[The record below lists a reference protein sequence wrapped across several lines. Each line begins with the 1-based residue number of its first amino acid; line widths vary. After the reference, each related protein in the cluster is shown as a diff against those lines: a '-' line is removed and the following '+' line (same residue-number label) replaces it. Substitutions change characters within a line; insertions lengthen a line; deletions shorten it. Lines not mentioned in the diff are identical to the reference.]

1 MTKVPVNF
9 RIDSELLALA
19 RARSEQ
25 EGITLIALLERS
37 LKSTLEVSASAAPSD
52 RISVEAV
59 VDTVVNTVKTDIE
72 RVKVNLTDVEAIVK
86 TIAESVNTIKSE
98 VTGLSDR
105 LNLVS
110 ATVDTIVNTDTVNTV
125 VDTIVNT
132 DTVNTVVKPNVNT
145 DTVNTV
151 VKPNVNTDKAIDGSI
166 TSTAGSSQEWID
178 LATVAAK
185 LEVLPK
191 SVSGACSKRGRDIG
205 NDTIEFEVAGKTI
218 HKKGNGLKAAYM
230 LIP

>member
-19 RARSEQ
+19 RARSER

-37 LKSTLEVSASAAPSD
+37 LKSALEVSESAAPKD
-52 RISVEAV
+52 RISVEAIVETV
-59 VDTVVNTVKTDIE
+59 VDTVKTDID
-72 RVKVNLTDVEAIVK
+72 RVKVNLTDVETFVK
-86 TIAESVNTIKSE
+86 TIVESVNTIKAE

-110 ATVDTIVNTDTVNTV
+110 ATVNTIVNTN
-125 VDTIVNT
+125 
-132 DTVNTVVKPNVNT
+132 
-145 DTVNTV
+145 TVNTV

-178 LATVAAK
+178 LATVAAE

>member
-37 LKSTLEVSASAAPSD
+37 LKSALEVSASAAPSD

-59 VDTVVNTVKTDIE
+59 VDTVVNTVKTDID
-72 RVKVNLTDVEAIVK
+72 RVKVNLTDVEALVK

-125 VDTIVNT
+125 V
-132 DTVNTVVKPNVNT
+132 KPI
-145 DTVNTV
+145 
-151 VKPNVNTDKAIDGSI
+151 VNTDKAIDGST
-166 TSTAGSSQEWID
+166 TSTTGSSQEWID
-178 LATVAAK
+178 LATVAAE

>member
-19 RARSEQ
+19 KARSER

-37 LKSTLEVSASAAPSD
+37 LKSALEVSASAAPSD

-59 VDTVVNTVKTDIE
+59 VDTVVNTVVNTVKTDID
-72 RVKVNLTDVEAIVK
+72 RVKVNLTDVETFVK

-98 VTGLSDR
+98 VIGLSNR

-110 ATVDTIVNTDTVNTV
+110 ATVDTIVNTKTV
-125 VDTIVNT
+125 D
-132 DTVNTVVKPNVNT
+132 TVVKSNVNT
-145 DTVNTV
+145 GKAVNS
-151 VKPNVNTDKAIDGSI
+151 SI
-166 TSTAGSSQEWID
+166 TSIAGSGQEWMN
-178 LATVAAK
+178 LCTVAAK

-191 SVSGACSKRGRDIG
+191 SVSGAGSKRGRDLG
-205 NDTIEFEVAGKTI
+205 NDTIEFEVAGQTI
-218 HKKGNGLKAAYM
+218 NKRGSGLKALYQ
-230 LIP
+230 IIG

>member
-9 RIDSELLALA
+9 RIDSELLSLA

-37 LKSTLEVSASAAPSD
+37 LKSALEVSASAAPSD

-59 VDTVVNTVKTDIE
+59 VDTVVNTVKTDID
-72 RVKVNLTDVEAIVK
+72 RVKVNLTDVETFVK

-98 VTGLSDR
+98 VIGLSNR

-110 ATVDTIVNTDTVNTV
+110 ATVDTIVNTQTV
-125 VDTIVNT
+125 D
-132 DTVNTVVKPNVNT
+132 TVVKSNVNT
-145 DTVNTV
+145 GKAVNS
-151 VKPNVNTDKAIDGSI
+151 SI
-166 TSTAGSSQEWID
+166 TSIAGSGQEWMN
-178 LATVAAK
+178 LCTVAAK

-191 SVSGACSKRGRDIG
+191 SVSGAGSKRGRDLG
-205 NDTIEFEVAGKTI
+205 NDTIEFEVAGQTI
-218 HKKGNGLKAAYM
+218 NKRGSGLKALYQ
-230 LIP
+230 IIG

>member
-37 LKSTLEVSASAAPSD
+37 LKSALEVSASAAPSD

-59 VDTVVNTVKTDIE
+59 VDTVVNTVKTDID
-72 RVKVNLTDVEAIVK
+72 RVKVNLTDVEALVK

-110 ATVDTIVNTDTVNTV
+110 ATVDTIVNTSA
-125 VDTIVNT
+125 
-132 DTVNTVVKPNVNT
+132 
-145 DTVNTV
+145 VNTV
-151 VKPNVNTDKAIDGSI
+151 VKPNVNTDKAVDGSI

-178 LATVAAK
+178 LATVAAE

>member
-1 MTKVPVNF
+1 MTKVPANF

-37 LKSTLEVSASAAPSD
+37 LKSALEVSASAAPSD

-59 VDTVVNTVKTDIE
+59 VDTVVNTVKTDID
-72 RVKVNLTDVEAIVK
+72 RVKVNLTDVEAFVK
-86 TIAESVNTIKSE
+86 TITESVNTIKSE

-110 ATVDTIVNTDTVNTV
+110 ATVDTIVNTNTV
-125 VDTIVNT
+125 
-132 DTVNTVVKPNVNT
+132 VNTVVKPNVNT
-145 DTVNTV
+145 DE
-151 VKPNVNTDKAIDGSI
+151 AIDGSI

-178 LATVAAK
+178 LATVAAE

-218 HKKGNGLKAAYM
+218 HKKGSGLKASYM

>member
-19 RARSEQ
+19 RARSERD
-25 EGITLIALLERS
+25 GITLIALLERS
-37 LKSTLEVSASAAPSD
+37 LKSALEVSASAAPSD

-59 VDTVVNTVKTDIE
+59 VDTVVNTVKTDID
-72 RVKVNLTDVEAIVK
+72 RVKVNLTDVEALVK

-125 VDTIVNT
+125 V
-132 DTVNTVVKPNVNT
+132 KPI
-145 DTVNTV
+145 
-151 VKPNVNTDKAIDGSI
+151 VNTDKAIDGST
-166 TSTAGSSQEWID
+166 TSTTGSSQEWID
-178 LATVAAK
+178 LATVAAE

>member
-19 RARSEQ
+19 RARSER

-37 LKSTLEVSASAAPSD
+37 LKSALEVSESAAPKD
-52 RISVEAV
+52 RISVEAIVETV
-59 VDTVVNTVKTDIE
+59 VDTVKTDLD
-72 RVKVNLTDVEAIVK
+72 RVKVNLTDVETFVK
-86 TIAESVNTIKSE
+86 TIAESVNAIKAE

-110 ATVDTIVNTDTVNTV
+110 AAVDTIVNTS
-125 VDTIVNT
+125 
-132 DTVNTVVKPNVNT
+132 
-145 DTVNTV
+145 TVNTV

>member
-19 RARSEQ
+19 RARSER

-37 LKSTLEVSASAAPSD
+37 LKSALEVSESAAPKD
-52 RISVEAV
+52 RISVEAIVETV
-59 VDTVVNTVKTDIE
+59 VDTVKTDID
-72 RVKVNLTDVEAIVK
+72 RVKVNLTDVETFVK
-86 TIAESVNTIKSE
+86 TIVKSVNTIKAE

-110 ATVDTIVNTDTVNTV
+110 ATVDTIVNTS
-125 VDTIVNT
+125 
-132 DTVNTVVKPNVNT
+132 
-145 DTVNTV
+145 TVNTV

-178 LATVAAK
+178 LATVAAE

>member
-1 MTKVPVNF
+1 MTKIPVNF

-19 RARSEQ
+19 RARSER

-37 LKSTLEVSASAAPSD
+37 LKSALEVSESAAPKD
-52 RISVEAV
+52 RISVEAIVEIV
-59 VDTVVNTVKTDIE
+59 VDTVKTDID
-72 RVKVNLTDVEAIVK
+72 RVKVNLTDVETFVK
-86 TIAESVNTIKSE
+86 TIAESINTIKSE

-110 ATVDTIVNTDTVNTV
+110 ATVDTIVNTS
-125 VDTIVNT
+125 
-132 DTVNTVVKPNVNT
+132 
-145 DTVNTV
+145 TVNTV

-178 LATVAAK
+178 LATVAAE

>member
-19 RARSEQ
+19 KARSER

-37 LKSTLEVSASAAPSD
+37 LKSALEVSASAVPSEQ
-52 RISVEAV
+52 ISVEAV
-59 VDTVVNTVKTDIE
+59 VDTAVNTVKTDID
-72 RVKVNLTDVEAIVK
+72 RVKVNLTDVEALVK

-110 ATVDTIVNTDTVNTV
+110 ATVDTIVNTN
-125 VDTIVNT
+125 
-132 DTVNTVVKPNVNT
+132 
-145 DTVNTV
+145 TVNTV
-151 VKPNVNTDKAIDGSI
+151 VKPNVNTDKAVDGSI

-178 LATVAAK
+178 LATVAAE

-191 SVSGACSKRGRDIG
+191 SVSGAGSKRGRDIG

>member
-19 RARSEQ
+19 RARSER

-37 LKSTLEVSASAAPSD
+37 LKSALEVSASAAPSD

-59 VDTVVNTVKTDIE
+59 VDTVVNTVKTDID
-72 RVKVNLTDVEAIVK
+72 RVRVNLTDVETFVK
-86 TIAESVNTIKSE
+86 TIAESINTIKSE

-110 ATVDTIVNTDTVNTV
+110 ATVDTIVNTS
-125 VDTIVNT
+125 
-132 DTVNTVVKPNVNT
+132 
-145 DTVNTV
+145 TVNTV
-151 VKPNVNTDKAIDGSI
+151 VKPNVNTDKAVDGSV

-178 LATVAAK
+178 LATVAAE

>member
-19 RARSEQ
+19 KARSER

-37 LKSTLEVSASAAPSD
+37 LKSALEVSASAAPSD

-59 VDTVVNTVKTDIE
+59 VDTVVNTVKTDID
-72 RVKVNLTDVEAIVK
+72 RVKVNLTDVETFVK
-86 TIAESVNTIKSE
+86 TIAESINTIKSE

-110 ATVDTIVNTDTVNTV
+110 ATVDTIVNTS
-125 VDTIVNT
+125 
-132 DTVNTVVKPNVNT
+132 
-145 DTVNTV
+145 TVNTV
-151 VKPNVNTDKAIDGSI
+151 VKPNVNTDKAVDGSV

-178 LATVAAK
+178 LATVAAE

>member
-9 RIDSELLALA
+9 RIDSELLSLA
-19 RARSEQ
+19 RARAEQ

-37 LKSTLEVSASAAPSD
+37 LKTELEVSASVAPSD

-59 VDTVVNTVKTDIE
+59 VDTVVNTVKTDID
-72 RVKVNLTDVEAIVK
+72 RVKVNLTDVETFVK
-86 TIAESVNTIKSE
+86 TIAESVNAIKAE

-110 ATVDTIVNTDTVNTV
+110 ATVDTIVNTS
-125 VDTIVNT
+125 
-132 DTVNTVVKPNVNT
+132 
-145 DTVNTV
+145 TVNTV

>member
-9 RIDSELLALA
+9 RIDSELLSLA
-19 RARSEQ
+19 KARSER

-37 LKSTLEVSASAAPSD
+37 LKTELEVSASAAPSD

-59 VDTVVNTVKTDIE
+59 VDTVVNTVKTDID
-72 RVKVNLTDVEAIVK
+72 RVKVNLTDVETLVK

-98 VTGLSDR
+98 VIGLSNR

-110 ATVDTIVNTDTVNTV
+110 ATVDTIVNT
-125 VDTIVNT
+125 
-132 DTVNTVVKPNVNT
+132 NTVVKS
-145 DTVNTV
+145 
-151 VKPNVNTDKAIDGSI
+151 NVNTDKAIDGSI
-166 TSTAGSSQEWID
+166 TSAAGSSQEWIN

-185 LEVLPK
+185 LQVLPK

-205 NDTIEFEVAGKTI
+205 NDTSEFEVAGKTI
-218 HKKGNGLKAAYM
+218 HKKGNGLKALYQI
-230 LIP
+230 LDWQLNRWKKQIKI

>member
-9 RIDSELLALA
+9 RIDSELLSLA
-19 RARSEQ
+19 KARSER

-37 LKSTLEVSASAAPSD
+37 LKTELEVSASAAPSD

-59 VDTVVNTVKTDIE
+59 VDTVVNTVKTDID
-72 RVKVNLTDVEAIVK
+72 RVKVNLTDVEALVK

-125 VDTIVNT
+125 V
-132 DTVNTVVKPNVNT
+132 KPI
-145 DTVNTV
+145 
-151 VKPNVNTDKAIDGSI
+151 VNTDKAIDGST
-166 TSTAGSSQEWID
+166 TSTTGSSQEWID
-178 LATVAAK
+178 LATVAAE

>member
-19 RARSEQ
+19 KARSER

-37 LKSTLEVSASAAPSD
+37 LKSALEVSASAAPSD

-59 VDTVVNTVKTDIE
+59 VDTVVNTVKTDID
-72 RVKVNLTDVEAIVK
+72 RVKVNLTDVETFVK

-98 VTGLSDR
+98 VIGLSNR

-110 ATVDTIVNTDTVNTV
+110 ATVDTIVNTKTV
-125 VDTIVNT
+125 D
-132 DTVNTVVKPNVNT
+132 TVVKSNVNT
-145 DTVNTV
+145 GKAVNS
-151 VKPNVNTDKAIDGSI
+151 SI
-166 TSTAGSSQEWID
+166 TSIAGSGQEWMN
-178 LATVAAK
+178 LCTVAAK

-191 SVSGACSKRGRDIG
+191 SVSGAGSKRGRDLG
-205 NDTIEFEVAGKTI
+205 NDTIEFEVAGQTI
-218 HKKGNGLKAAYM
+218 NKRGSGLKALYQ
-230 LIP
+230 IIG

>member
-37 LKSTLEVSASAAPSD
+37 LKSALEVPASAAPSD
-52 RISVEAV
+52 RVSVEAV
-59 VDTVVNTVKTDIE
+59 VDTVVNTVKTDIDV
-72 RVKVNLTDVEAIVK
+72 VKVNLADVEAFVN
-86 TIAESVNTIKSE
+86 TIAESVNTIKAE

-110 ATVDTIVNTDTVNTV
+110 ATVDTIVNTNA
-125 VDTIVNT
+125 
-132 DTVNTVVKPNVNT
+132 VNTVVKPNVNT
-145 DTVNTV
+145 Y
-151 VKPNVNTDKAIDGSI
+151 KAIDGSV
-166 TSTAGSSQEWID
+166 TLTADSSQEWMNLSTIASI
-178 LATVAAK
+178 LQ
-185 LEVLPK
+185 VLPK
-191 SVSGACSKRGRDIG
+191 SVSGAASKRGRDIG
-205 NDTIEFEVAGKTI
+205 DDTIEFEIAGNTI
-218 HKKGNGLKAAYM
+218 HKQGNGLKAAYM

>member
-9 RIDSELLALA
+9 RIDSELLSLA

-37 LKSTLEVSASAAPSD
+37 LKSALEVSASAAPSD

-59 VDTVVNTVKTDIE
+59 VDTVVNTVKTDID
-72 RVKVNLTDVEAIVK
+72 RVKVNLTDVEALVK

-110 ATVDTIVNTDTVNTV
+110 ATVDTIVNTNTV
-125 VDTIVNT
+125 D
-132 DTVNTVVKPNVNT
+132 TVVKSNVNT
-145 DTVNTV
+145 GKAVNSST
-151 VKPNVNTDKAIDGSI
+151 TSI
-166 TSTAGSSQEWID
+166 AGSSQEWMNLSTIASM
-178 LATVAAK
+178 LQ
-185 LEVLPK
+185 VLPK
-191 SVSGACSKRGRDIG
+191 SISGACSKRGRDLG
-205 NDTIEFEVAGKTI
+205 NDTIEFKVAGQTI
-218 HKKGNGLKAAYM
+218 YKKGSGLKALYQTV
-230 LIP
+230 